1 MRSPLRKGGDDAND
15 GCVARRRHDGGR
27 LVECQYRVTA
37 FRVPSEGAH
46 REDFMNRQRLC
57 AMSAALVLLTGACA
71 TIQDRA
77 TTDSITLDKP
87 VHFLSPDGND
97 IIAASGTYRIE
108 ALEGRALRMI
118 PSEAVSGTTPLIVA
132 AIALPHELPIE
143 SRVALSVPNGEDE
156 HHIVLLLPDGKGL
169 DAGGT
174 YSAVRPRG
182 WNPTPL
188 LLELIEKA
196 LTQKEKPI
204 RKDEKKGG
212 H

>member
-1 MRSPLRKGGDDAND
+1 MI
-15 GCVARRRHDGGR
+15 
-27 LVECQYRVTA
+27 
-37 FRVPSEGAH
+37 
-46 REDFMNRQRLC
+46 RQRVC
-57 AMSAALVLLTGACA
+57 VISAALLLLTGACA

-87 VHFLSPDGND
+87 VHFSAPDGTD
-97 IIAASGTYRIE
+97 IIAASGAYRID
-108 ALEGRALRMI
+108 APDDTTLRLI

-132 AIALPHELPIE
+132 AMALPHELPIE

-156 HHIVLLLPDGKGL
+156 HHVVLLLPDGKGL

>member
-1 MRSPLRKGGDDAND
+1 MTHTKQLNIVRAL
-15 GCVARRRHDGGR
+15 
-27 LVECQYRVTA
+27 TA
-37 FRVPSEGAH
+37 GA
-46 REDFMNRQRLC
+46 LSL
-57 AMSAALVLLTGACA
+57 ALLTGACA

-87 VHFLSPDGND
+87 VHFLAPDGND
-97 IIAASGTYRIE
+97 ILATSGTYRIE
-108 ALEGRALRMI
+108 ATEDRALRLI

-132 AIALPHELPIE
+132 AVALPHELPIE

-156 HHIVLLLPDGKGL
+156 HHVVLLLPDGKGW

-196 LTQKEKPI
+196 LTQKEKPV
-204 RKDEKKGG
+204 RKVEKKGG

>member
-1 MRSPLRKGGDDAND
+1 MG
-15 GCVARRRHDGGR
+15 
-27 LVECQYRVTA
+27 
-37 FRVPSEGAH
+37 
-46 REDFMNRQRLC
+46 
-57 AMSAALVLLTGACA
+57 AALVLLTSACA
-71 TIQDRA
+71 TIQGRA

-87 VHFLSPDGND
+87 VHFLAPDGND
-97 IIAASGTYRIE
+97 IVAASGTYRIE
-108 ALEGRALRMI
+108 ATEDRALRLI
-118 PSEAVSGTTPLIVA
+118 PSEAVSGTAPLIVA

-156 HHIVLLLPDGKGL
+156 HHVVLLLPDGKGW

-182 WNPTPL
+182 WNPTPVL
-188 LLELIEKA
+188 LDLIEKA
-196 LTQKEKPI
+196 LAKKEKPI

>member
-1 MRSPLRKGGDDAND
+1 MTHTK
-15 GCVARRRHDGGR
+15 R
-27 LVECQYRVTA
+27 LNIVRALTA
-37 FRVPSEGAH
+37 GA
-46 REDFMNRQRLC
+46 LSL
-57 AMSAALVLLTGACA
+57 ALLTGACA

-87 VHFLSPDGND
+87 VHFLAPDGND
-97 IIAASGTYRIE
+97 IVATSGTYRIE
-108 ALEGRALRMI
+108 ALEDRTLRLI

-132 AIALPHELPIE
+132 AVALPHEQPIE
-143 SRVALSVPNGEDE
+143 SRVALALPNGEDE
-156 HHIVLLLPDGKGL
+156 HHVVLLLPDGKGW

-182 WNPTPL
+182 WNPTPVL
-188 LLELIEKA
+188 LDLIEKA
-196 LTQKEKPI
+196 LAKKEKPI

>member
-1 MRSPLRKGGDDAND
+1 M
-15 GCVARRRHDGGR
+15 
-27 LVECQYRVTA
+27 LVL
-37 FRVPSEGAH
+37 G
-46 REDFMNRQRLC
+46 
-57 AMSAALVLLTGACA
+57 AALVLLGGACA
-71 TIQDRA
+71 TIQDRS

-87 VHFLSPDGND
+87 VHFLAPDGNA
-97 IIAASGTYRIE
+97 IVAASGTYRIE
-108 ALEGRALRMI
+108 AIEDRALRLI
-118 PSEAVSGTTPLIVA
+118 PAEAVAGTPPLIVA
-132 AIALPHELPIE
+132 AMALPHEQPIE

-156 HHIVLLLPDGKGL
+156 HHVVLLLPDGKGL

-182 WNPTPL
+182 WNPTPVL
-188 LLELIEKA
+188 LDLIEKA

>member
-1 MRSPLRKGGDDAND
+1 
-15 GCVARRRHDGGR
+15 
-27 LVECQYRVTA
+27 
-37 FRVPSEGAH
+37 
-46 REDFMNRQRLC
+46 
-57 AMSAALVLLTGACA
+57 MSAALVLLTGACA
-71 TIQDRA
+71 TLQDRA

-87 VHFLSPDGND
+87 VHFLAPDGSEVV
-97 IIAASGTYRIE
+97 AASGTYTID
-108 ALEGRALRMI
+108 AYDDTTLRLI
-118 PSEAVSGTTPLIVA
+118 PSEAVSGTTLLIVA
-132 AIALPHELPIE
+132 AMALPHEQPIE

-156 HHIVLLLPDGKGL
+156 HHIVLLLPDGKGW

-188 LLELIEKA
+188 LLESIAKA
-196 LTQKEKPI
+196 LTQQEKPI

>member
-1 MRSPLRKGGDDAND
+1 MI
-15 GCVARRRHDGGR
+15 
-27 LVECQYRVTA
+27 
-37 FRVPSEGAH
+37 
-46 REDFMNRQRLC
+46 RQRMLVIG
-57 AMSAALVLLTGACA
+57 AALVLLIGACA

-87 VHFLSPDGND
+87 VHFLAPDGND
-97 IIAASGTYRIE
+97 IVAASGTYTID
-108 ALEGRALRMI
+108 APNDTTLRLI

-132 AIALPHELPIE
+132 AMALPHEQPIE

-156 HHIVLLLPDGKGL
+156 HHVVLLLPDGKGL

-182 WNPTPL
+182 WNPTPVL
-188 LLELIEKA
+188 LDLIEKA
-196 LTQKEKPI
+196 LAQKEKPI

>member
-1 MRSPLRKGGDDAND
+1 MI
-15 GCVARRRHDGGR
+15 
-27 LVECQYRVTA
+27 
-37 FRVPSEGAH
+37 
-46 REDFMNRQRLC
+46 RQRVF
-57 AMSAALVLLTGACA
+57 AMTTALVLLTGACA

-77 TTDSITLDKP
+77 TTDSITLDRA
-87 VHFLSPDGND
+87 VHFSAPDGSD
-97 IIAASGTYRIE
+97 VVAASGTYTID
-108 ALEGRALRMI
+108 AHDDTTLRLI
-118 PSEAVSGTTPLIVA
+118 PSEAVSGTPPLIVA
-132 AIALPHELPIE
+132 AMALPHELPIE

-156 HHIVLLLPDGKGL
+156 HHIVLLLPDGKGW

-188 LLELIEKA
+188 LLESIAKA
-196 LTQKEKPI
+196 LTQKKTPI

>member
-1 MRSPLRKGGDDAND
+1 MTHTKQLNIVRAL
-15 GCVARRRHDGGR
+15 
-27 LVECQYRVTA
+27 TA
-37 FRVPSEGAH
+37 GA
-46 REDFMNRQRLC
+46 LSL
-57 AMSAALVLLTGACA
+57 ALLTGACA

-87 VHFLSPDGND
+87 VHFLAPDGND
-97 IIAASGTYRIE
+97 IVAASGTYRIE
-108 ALEGRALRMI
+108 ATEDRTLRLI
-118 PSEAVSGTTPLIVA
+118 PAEAASGTTPLIVA
-132 AIALPHELPIE
+132 AMALPHEQPIE

-156 HHIVLLLPDGKGL
+156 HHIVLLLPDGKGW

-188 LLELIEKA
+188 LIEWIEKA
-196 LTQKEKPI
+196 IRQKEMPI
-204 RKDEKKGG
+204 RKEEKKGG

>member
-1 MRSPLRKGGDDAND
+1 MI
-15 GCVARRRHDGGR
+15 
-27 LVECQYRVTA
+27 
-37 FRVPSEGAH
+37 
-46 REDFMNRQRLC
+46 RQRVC
-57 AMSAALVLLTGACA
+57 AMTTALVLLTGACA
-71 TIQDRA
+71 TIQDRP

-87 VHFLSPDGND
+87 VHFLALDGND
-97 IIAASGTYRIE
+97 IVAASGTYRIE
-108 ALEGRALRMI
+108 AIEDRTLRLI
-118 PSEAVSGTTPLIVA
+118 PSKAVSGTTPLIVA
-132 AIALPHELPIE
+132 AMALPHELPIE

-156 HHIVLLLPDGKGL
+156 HHIVLLLPDGKGW

-196 LTQKEKPI
+196 LKQKEKPV
-204 RKDEKKGG
+204 RKEEKKGG

>member
-1 MRSPLRKGGDDAND
+1 MKILNLQNPGGKGCEKQTSLGSPLSRGLT
-15 GCVARRRHDGGR
+15 VW
-27 LVECQYRVTA
+27 QYRI
-37 FRVPSEGAH
+37 EGKEH
-46 REDFMNRQRLC
+46 VLLRPRMLV
-57 AMSAALVLLTGACA
+57 MGAALVLLTGACT

-87 VHFLSPDGND
+87 VHFVAQDGHD

-108 ALEGRALRMI
+108 ALEDRALRLI
-118 PSEAVSGTTPLIVA
+118 PSEAPSGTTPLIVA
-132 AIALPHELPIE
+132 AIALPHEQPIE

-156 HHIVLLLPDGKGL
+156 HHVVLLWPDGKGW

-182 WNPTPL
+182 WTPTPL
-188 LLELIEKA
+188 LLDLIEKTLA
-196 LTQKEKPI
+196 QKEKPI

>member
-1 MRSPLRKGGDDAND
+1 MI
-15 GCVARRRHDGGR
+15 
-27 LVECQYRVTA
+27 
-37 FRVPSEGAH
+37 
-46 REDFMNRQRLC
+46 RQRLLV
-57 AMSAALVLLTGACA
+57 MSAALVLLTGACA

-87 VHFLSPDGND
+87 VHFLAPDGND

-108 ALEGRALRMI
+108 ALEDRALRLI
-118 PSEAVSGTTPLIVA
+118 PSEAVSGTTPLIVVA
-132 AIALPHELPIE
+132 MALPHEQPIE

-156 HHIVLLLPDGKGL
+156 HHIVLLLPDGKGW

-196 LTQKEKPI
+196 LKQKEKPV
-204 RKDEKKGG
+204 RKEEKKGG